1 MSTGL
6 GPACAWSA
14 SPQRPAAY
22 LIPIMSDRK
31 FFVGGNWK
39 MNGSM
44 SQYKSLITDLQNAK
58 LDPNTR
64 TLSTS

>member
-1 MSTGL
+1 
-6 GPACAWSA
+6 
-14 SPQRPAAY
+14 
-22 LIPIMSDRK
+22 MSDRK